1 MQLYTTTASEFSPL
15 QNNLRRNVSHP
26 TADKSVG
33 EVNKSLSVSRRYSNN
48 EKNTF
53 HRPCF
58 LTYAVRICSCILQ
71 GNRQRRT
78 EHRPPHSAVSETAAP
93 TDTPAAAPETEA
105 PTADPYPR
113 PDPVTVEWLAGE
125 MQRRYYVGCMNLELM
140 DFSDI
145 MDRNEDTDLFFWD
158 NQLEIDLKK
167 LGRGYNFVN
176 VTIEEAYVKQIVDET
191 ETEITADVAVF
202 TMHPAPS
209 IPESG
214 TGMDFRITVDKQRMV
229 IISYS
234 EPNICATRYSD
245 RLLPLASNYRREGLT
260 WQEANKKAY
269 EEIYAE
275 FVIFA
280 TTYPRQTPQG

>member
-1 MQLYTTTASEFSPL
+1 MKRFFSVILALLSAFVLASCKGTNDKDAQNTA
-15 QNNLRRNVSHP
+15 
-26 TADKSVG
+26 
-33 EVNKSLSVSRRYSNN
+33 
-48 EKNTF
+48 
-53 HRPCF
+53 
-58 LTYAVRICSCILQ
+58 
-71 GNRQRRT
+71 
-78 EHRPPHSAVSETAAP
+78 PPHSAVSETAAP

-167 LGRGYNFVN
+167 LDREDNFVN
-176 VTIEEAYVKQIVDET
+176 VTIEEAYVNQIVNET
-191 ETEITADVAVF
+191 ESEITADVYVL
-202 TMHPAPS
+202 TRHPTYRFDDDG
-209 IPESG
+209 I
-214 TGMDFRITVDKQRMV
+214 GMGFRITVDKQRMV

-234 EPNICATRYSD
+234 EPYGCDTIYNN
-245 RLLPLASNYRREGLT
+245 RLRPLASNYRREGLT

-269 EEIYAE
+269 EELYAE
-275 FVIFA
+275 FA
-280 TTYPRQTPQG
+280 DYASNHPRQTPQG

>member
-1 MQLYTTTASEFSPL
+1 MKRFFSIILALLSAFVLASCKGTDKDAQNTA
-15 QNNLRRNVSHP
+15 
-26 TADKSVG
+26 
-33 EVNKSLSVSRRYSNN
+33 
-48 EKNTF
+48 
-53 HRPCF
+53 
-58 LTYAVRICSCILQ
+58 
-71 GNRQRRT
+71 
-78 EHRPPHSAVSETAAP
+78 PPHSAASETAAP

-234 EPNICATRYSD
+234 EPNLCATLYND
-245 RLLPLASNYRREGLT
+245 RLRPLASNYRSEGLT

-269 EEIYAE
+269 KELYAE
-275 FVIFA
+275 FA
-280 TTYPRQTPQG
+280 GCASRHPRQTPQG

>member
-1 MQLYTTTASEFSPL
+1 MKRTLSIVLVFSLMLSAFVLASCKGTDKDAQNTA
-15 QNNLRRNVSHP
+15 
-26 TADKSVG
+26 
-33 EVNKSLSVSRRYSNN
+33 
-48 EKNTF
+48 
-53 HRPCF
+53 
-58 LTYAVRICSCILQ
+58 
-71 GNRQRRT
+71 
-78 EHRPPHSAVSETAAP
+78 PPHSAASETAAP

-105 PTADPYPR
+105 PTADPNPR

-234 EPNICATRYSD
+234 EPFGYSTIYTA
-245 RLLPLASNYRREGLT
+245 RLLPLASSYRREGLT

-269 EEIYAE
+269 EELYAE
-275 FVIFA
+275 TVAFA
-280 TTYPRQTPQG
+280 TAYPRQTPRG

>member
-1 MQLYTTTASEFSPL
+1 MKRTLSIVLVFVLLLSAFVLASCKGTDKDAQNTA
-15 QNNLRRNVSHP
+15 
-26 TADKSVG
+26 
-33 EVNKSLSVSRRYSNN
+33 
-48 EKNTF
+48 
-53 HRPCF
+53 
-58 LTYAVRICSCILQ
+58 
-71 GNRQRRT
+71 
-78 EHRPPHSAVSETAAP
+78 PPHSAVSETAAP

-167 LGRGYNFVN
+167 LGQGYNFVN

-234 EPNICATRYSD
+234 EPNICDSIYNN
-245 RLLPLASNYRREGLT
+245 RLRPLASNYRREGLT

-269 EEIYAE
+269 EELYAE
-275 FVIFA
+275 FA
-280 TTYPRQTPQG
+280 DYASSYPRETPQG

>member
-1 MQLYTTTASEFSPL
+1 MKRTLSIVLVFVLLLSAFVLASCKGTDKDAQNTA
-15 QNNLRRNVSHP
+15 
-26 TADKSVG
+26 
-33 EVNKSLSVSRRYSNN
+33 
-48 EKNTF
+48 
-53 HRPCF
+53 
-58 LTYAVRICSCILQ
+58 
-71 GNRQRRT
+71 
-78 EHRPPHSAVSETAAP
+78 PPHSAASETAAP
-93 TDTPAAAPETEA
+93 TETPTAAPETEA
-105 PTADPYPR
+105 PTADPNPR

-167 LGRGYNFVN
+167 LGRGDNFVN

-191 ETEITADVAVF
+191 ETEITADVYVL
-202 TMHPAPS
+202 TRHPTPS
-209 IPESG
+209 LPRSC

-234 EPNICATRYSD
+234 EPFGYSTIYTA
-245 RLLPLASNYRREGLT
+245 RLLPLASSYRREGLP

-269 EEIYAE
+269 EELYAE
-275 FVIFA
+275 TVAFA
-280 TTYPRQTPQG
+280 TAYPRQTPRG

>member
-1 MQLYTTTASEFSPL
+1 MKRTLSIVLVFVLLLSAFVLASCKGTDKDAQNTA
-15 QNNLRRNVSHP
+15 
-26 TADKSVG
+26 
-33 EVNKSLSVSRRYSNN
+33 
-48 EKNTF
+48 
-53 HRPCF
+53 
-58 LTYAVRICSCILQ
+58 
-71 GNRQRRT
+71 
-78 EHRPPHSAVSETAAP
+78 PPPSAASETAAP
-93 TDTPAAAPETEA
+93 TETPTAAPETEA

-167 LGRGYNFVN
+167 LGQGYNFVN

-234 EPNICATRYSD
+234 EPFGYSTIYTA
-245 RLLPLASNYRREGLT
+245 RLLPLASSYRREGLP

-269 EEIYAE
+269 EELYAE
-275 FVIFA
+275 TVAFA
-280 TTYPRQTPQG
+280 TAYPRQTPRG

>member
-1 MQLYTTTASEFSPL
+1 MKRFLSIILALLSAFVLASCKGTNDKDAQNTA
-15 QNNLRRNVSHP
+15 
-26 TADKSVG
+26 
-33 EVNKSLSVSRRYSNN
+33 
-48 EKNTF
+48 
-53 HRPCF
+53 
-58 LTYAVRICSCILQ
+58 
-71 GNRQRRT
+71 
-78 EHRPPHSAVSETAAP
+78 PPHSAASETAAP
-93 TDTPAAAPETEA
+93 TETPTAAPETEA
-105 PTADPYPR
+105 PTADPNPR

-167 LGRGYNFVN
+167 LGQGYNFVN

-234 EPNICATRYSD
+234 EPNICDSIYNN

-269 EEIYAE
+269 EELYAE
-275 FVIFA
+275 FA
-280 TTYPRQTPQG
+280 DYASNHPRQTPQG

>member
-1 MQLYTTTASEFSPL
+1 MKKIL
-15 QNNLRRNVSHP
+15 
-26 TADKSVG
+26 
-33 EVNKSLSVSRRYSNN
+33 SLSLVFVLVLSAFVLASC
-48 EKNTF
+48 KGTDKDAQNT
-53 HRPCF
+53 
-58 LTYAVRICSCILQ
+58 A
-71 GNRQRRT
+71 
-78 EHRPPHSAVSETAAP
+78 PPHSAVSETAAP

-158 NQLEIDLKK
+158 NQLEIDLQK
-167 LGRGYNFVN
+167 LGQGYNFVN

-234 EPNICATRYSD
+234 EPFGYSTIYTA
-245 RLLPLASNYRREGLT
+245 RLLPLASSYRREGLP

-269 EEIYAE
+269 EELYAE
-275 FVIFA
+275 TVAFA
-280 TTYPRQTPQG
+280 TAYPRQTPRG

>member
-1 MQLYTTTASEFSPL
+1 MKRFLSIILALLSAFVLASCKGTDKDAQNTA
-15 QNNLRRNVSHP
+15 
-26 TADKSVG
+26 
-33 EVNKSLSVSRRYSNN
+33 
-48 EKNTF
+48 
-53 HRPCF
+53 
-58 LTYAVRICSCILQ
+58 
-71 GNRQRRT
+71 
-78 EHRPPHSAVSETAAP
+78 PPHSAVSETAAP

-105 PTADPYPR
+105 PTADPNPR

-229 IISYS
+229 IIAYS
-234 EPNICATRYSD
+234 EFEGYATRYTGWLSW
-245 RLLPLASNYRREGLT
+245 LASNYRKEGLT

-275 FVIFA
+275 YA
-280 TTYPRQTPQG
+280 K

>member
-1 MQLYTTTASEFSPL
+1 MKRFLSIILALLSAFVLASCKGTDKDAQNTA
-15 QNNLRRNVSHP
+15 
-26 TADKSVG
+26 
-33 EVNKSLSVSRRYSNN
+33 
-48 EKNTF
+48 
-53 HRPCF
+53 
-58 LTYAVRICSCILQ
+58 
-71 GNRQRRT
+71 
-78 EHRPPHSAVSETAAP
+78 PPHSAASETAAP

-105 PTADPYPR
+105 PTADPNPR

-167 LGRGYNFVN
+167 LGQGYNFVN

-202 TMHPAPS
+202 TRHPAPS
-209 IPESG
+209 IPRSG

-229 IISYS
+229 IIAYS
-234 EPNICATRYSD
+234 EFEGYATRYTGWLSW
-245 RLLPLASNYRREGLT
+245 LASNYRKEGLT

-275 FVIFA
+275 YA
-280 TTYPRQTPQG
+280 K

>member
-1 MQLYTTTASEFSPL
+1 MKRTLSIVLVLSLMLSAFVLASCKGTDKDAQNTA
-15 QNNLRRNVSHP
+15 
-26 TADKSVG
+26 
-33 EVNKSLSVSRRYSNN
+33 
-48 EKNTF
+48 
-53 HRPCF
+53 
-58 LTYAVRICSCILQ
+58 
-71 GNRQRRT
+71 
-78 EHRPPHSAVSETAAP
+78 PPHSAVSETAAP

-105 PTADPYPR
+105 PTADPNPR

-167 LGRGYNFVN
+167 LGQGYNFVN

-234 EPNICATRYSD
+234 EPNICDSIYNN
-245 RLLPLASNYRREGLT
+245 RLRPLASNYRREGLT

-269 EEIYAE
+269 EELYAE
-275 FVIFA
+275 FA
-280 TTYPRQTPQG
+280 DYASSYPRETPQG

>member
-1 MQLYTTTASEFSPL
+1 MKRFLSIILALLSAFVLASCKGTNDKDAQNTA
-15 QNNLRRNVSHP
+15 
-26 TADKSVG
+26 
-33 EVNKSLSVSRRYSNN
+33 
-48 EKNTF
+48 
-53 HRPCF
+53 
-58 LTYAVRICSCILQ
+58 
-71 GNRQRRT
+71 
-78 EHRPPHSAVSETAAP
+78 PPHSAASETAAP

-167 LGRGYNFVN
+167 LGQGYNFTAVFIKE
-176 VTIEEAYVKQIVDET
+176 VYVEQIVDET
-191 ETEITADVAVF
+191 ETEITADVYVF
-202 TMHPAPS
+202 TSHPNPTFS
-209 IPESG
+209 MSG
-214 TGMDFRITVDKQRMV
+214 IGMGFRITVDKQRMV

-234 EPNICATRYSD
+234 EPYGCDTIYNN
-245 RLLPLASNYRREGLT
+245 RLRPLASNYRREGLT

-269 EEIYAE
+269 EELYAE
-275 FVIFA
+275 FA
-280 TTYPRQTPQG
+280 DYASNHPRQTPQG

>member
-1 MQLYTTTASEFSPL
+1 MKRFLSIILALLSAFVLASCKGTNDKDAQNTA
-15 QNNLRRNVSHP
+15 
-26 TADKSVG
+26 
-33 EVNKSLSVSRRYSNN
+33 
-48 EKNTF
+48 
-53 HRPCF
+53 
-58 LTYAVRICSCILQ
+58 
-71 GNRQRRT
+71 
-78 EHRPPHSAVSETAAP
+78 PPHSAASETAAP
-93 TDTPAAAPETEA
+93 TETPTAAPETEA
-105 PTADPYPR
+105 PTADPNPR

-167 LGRGYNFVN
+167 IGGKGNFVREN
-176 VTIEEAYVKQIVDET
+176 FVSATIEEAYVKQIVNET

-214 TGMDFRITVDKQRMV
+214 IGMGFQITVDKQRMV
-229 IISYS
+229 IIAYS
-234 EPNICATRYSD
+234 EPEGYATRYKSW
-245 RLLPLASNYRREGLT
+245 LGWLASNYRKEGLT

-269 EEIYAE
+269 EEIYAGY
-275 FVIFA
+275 A
-280 TTYPRQTPQG
+280 N

>member
-1 MQLYTTTASEFSPL
+1 MKKIL
-15 QNNLRRNVSHP
+15 
-26 TADKSVG
+26 
-33 EVNKSLSVSRRYSNN
+33 SLSLVFVLLLSAFVLASC
-48 EKNTF
+48 KGTDKDAQNT
-53 HRPCF
+53 
-58 LTYAVRICSCILQ
+58 A
-71 GNRQRRT
+71 
-78 EHRPPHSAVSETAAP
+78 PPHSAASETAAP
-93 TDTPAAAPETEA
+93 TDTLAAAPETEA

-158 NQLEIDLKK
+158 NQLEMAWRIFGCD
-167 LGRGYNFVN
+167 GNFVS
-176 VTIEEAYVKQIVDET
+176 VTIKEAYVKQIVDET
-191 ETEITADVAVF
+191 ETEITADVYVL
-202 TMHPAPS
+202 TRHPTPS
-209 IPESG
+209 LPRSC

-234 EPNICATRYSD
+234 EPNICATLYTD
-245 RLLPLASNYRREGLT
+245 RLLPLASSYRREGLT

-269 EEIYAE
+269 EELYAE
-275 FVIFA
+275 TVAFA